1 MGFIH
6 QGANVAKL
14 LIFSMLFF
22 TYNSFAR
29 ECFLGE
35 ISKFGGNFAPRG
47 WALAQGQLLPINS
60 NQSLFSIFGTIYG
73 GDGRTTFALPDLR
86 GRAAIHAGHGTGLSS
101 YSLGQKSGRETVSLT
116 NSELANHKHE
126 FNVSQ
131 FFEINSMFN
140 IQRSKK
146 IGDHDLVE
154 LMPST
159 NTGLPSGGSRPYEN
173 MKPYLAVNYII
184 CINGWFPSRN

>member
-1 MGFIH
+1 M
-6 QGANVAKL
+6 AKL

-47 WALAQGQLLPINS
+47 WALAQGQVLPINS
-60 NQSLFSIFGTIYG
+60 NQSLFSILGTTYG
-73 GDGRTTFALPDLR
+73 GDGRTSFALPDLR
-86 GRAAIHAGHGTGLSS
+86 GRTAIHAGAGAGLES
-101 YSLGQKSGRETVSLT
+101 YRIGLKYGRETVSLT
-116 NSELANHKHE
+116 NSELANHKHD

-131 FFEINSMFN
+131 FFEINTMFN

-146 IGDHDLVE
+146 VGDHDLVE
-154 LMPST
+154 LAPST
-159 NTGLPSGGSRPYEN
+159 NTGLPSGGSHPYEN

-184 CINGWFPSRN
+184 CMQGTYPSRH